1 MGFKLVKQE
10 RKKEVT
16 LDNSSFL
23 SFLLENHNNILK
35 SRSNSIDLDN
45 RSILEPRVE
54 NKKEFDFFLDEKKE
68 ARRKEAIE
76 DIENSIINQPSKKD
90 DQIVDRRKNRRK

>member
-10 RKKEVT
+10 RKKEAT

-23 SFLLENHNNILK
+23 NFLLENHNNILK

-45 RSILEPRVE
+45 RSILEPMVE

-90 DQIVDRRKNRRK
+90 EQIVDRRKNRRK

>member
-90 DQIVDRRKNRRK
+90 EQIVDRRKNRRK